1 MARRPAPDPHL
12 LSPKSYHHHKK
23 AHQALP
29 HSRRP
34 RVPVSP
40 KSRRSGQ
47 LANEST
53 DQLGCG
59 SSAPGILSADVVKG
73 KGGVEA
79 VVVRLAPH
87 YLIVITGGEK
97 PTVSMAS
104 THHGFVAEAYELNG
118 QLEQVI
124 NHVRKHFPKLR
135 VD

>member
-1 MARRPAPDPHL
+1 M
-12 LSPKSYHHHKK
+12 KK
-23 AHQALP
+23 PTKPTRTTRNL
-29 HSRRP
+29 

-53 DQLGCG
+53 DQLRG
-59 SSAPGILSADVVKG
+59 SAAPGILSADVVKG
-73 KGGVEA
+73 KDGIEA

-87 YLIVITGGEK
+87 HLVIVTGGAK
-97 PTVSMAS
+97 PTVSLAC

-124 NHVRKHFPKLR
+124 SHVRKHFPKLR
-135 VD
+135 AD